1 MFLGAIPRRP
11 EKAVAYKQLQKHLTI
26 LGIWVAAIRVAPYVA
41 HFLSKDGDQE
51 LKLEL

>member
-11 EKAVAYKQLQKHLTI
+11 DKAAAYKQLRQHLTI

-41 HFLSKDGDQE
+41 HFLSKDKDVE